1 MAKTDTVLVGQS
13 GSGTNRRMVQG
24 PPMQRIAI
32 VGPAG
37 AGKSTLA
44 RHLGEALDLP
54 IIHLDALFWQ
64 PGWRAPLPEVWHAR
78 VGELVRGERWIL
90 DGTYIDTLD
99 LRLAAAD
106 TVIFLDVPRR
116 TCLRRVLLRTLHSY
130 GRRADVAPGCPD
142 RLSWSFLTWVWT
154 FPRHERPALDQ
165 RLERVPGQT
174 RVILLG
180 NTKEIRVFL
189 EAVRSRR

>member
-1 MAKTDTVLVGQS
+1 
-13 GSGTNRRMVQG
+13 
-24 PPMQRIAI
+24 MQRIAI

-64 PGWRAPLPEVWHAR
+64 PGWRAPLPEAWHAR

-90 DGTYIDTLD
+90 DGTYSDTLD

-116 TCLRRVLLRTLHSY
+116 TCLRRVLLRTLRSY